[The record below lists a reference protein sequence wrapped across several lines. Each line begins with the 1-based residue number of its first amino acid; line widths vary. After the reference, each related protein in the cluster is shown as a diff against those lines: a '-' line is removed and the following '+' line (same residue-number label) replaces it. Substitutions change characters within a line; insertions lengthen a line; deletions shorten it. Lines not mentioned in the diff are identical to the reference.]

1 MWNPNM
7 SLKFSEDPGAFER
20 QLQRQHDNPL
30 FSLET
35 RVVTQDQVES
45 ARRRDQE
52 EQRDFQ
58 AALRATLREA
68 LDMPP
73 EVESDVLLKLK
84 ERLDQLYDQCAGLP
98 GEHEREKQS
107 LTRMIGV
114 IMKAVWAGAG
124 DDPHAHSELE
134 QEEHARSLHHELLQQ
149 PLVATLLRPDS
160 PIAEAALVP
169 TLLSETEDAVRT
181 VLMLFDATQL
191 QILCQQARELLA
203 PLGSTGH
210 DLSEARR
217 RLEQMEEAAH
227 HAGLIDPGAAT

>member
-1 MWNPNM
+1 MR
-7 SLKFSEDPGAFER
+7 LYFSESPGAFER
-20 QLQRQHDNPL
+20 QLQRQYCNPL
-30 FSLET
+30 FPAAVRDVS
-35 RVVTQDQVES
+35 QDELQA

-73 EVESDVLLKLK
+73 QVESDVLLKLK

-98 GEHEREKQS
+98 GDHDREKQS

-124 DDPHAHSELE
+124 DDPRAHSELE
-134 QEEHARSLHHELLQQ
+134 QEEHARTLHHELLQQ

-160 PIAEAALVP
+160 PIAEDALVP

-181 VLMLFDATQL
+181 VLQLFDATQL
-191 QILCQQARELLA
+191 QTLCQQARDLLEQLA
-203 PLGSTGH
+203 STGQELP
-210 DLSEARR
+210 DARR
-217 RLEQMEEAAH
+217 RLELMEEAARRV
-227 HAGLIDPGAAT
+227 GLIDPTTAP

>member
-1 MWNPNM
+1 MT
-7 SLKFSEDPGAFER
+7 LKFSAAPGAFER
-20 QLQRQHDNPL
+20 QLQRQHNNPL
-30 FSLET
+30 FPSSA
-35 RVVTQDQVES
+35 RIVTQDQIQS

-73 EVESDVLLKLK
+73 QVESDVLLKLK

-98 GEHEREKQS
+98 GDHDREKQS

-114 IMKAVWAGAG
+114 IMKAVWPGAG
-124 DDPHAHSELE
+124 DDPRAHSELE
-134 QEEHARSLHHELLQQ
+134 QEERARTLHHVFLQQ

-160 PIAEAALVP
+160 PIAEDALIP

-181 VLMLFDATQL
+181 VLQLFDAAQL
-191 QILCQQARELLA
+191 QALCQQARALLEQLRCA
-203 PLGSTGH
+203 GQNLP
-210 DLSEARR
+210 DARR
-217 RLEQMEEAAH
+217 RMELLEEAARRS
-227 HAGLIDPGAAT
+227 GLSDPSAVQ

>member
-1 MWNPNM
+1 MR
-7 SLKFSEDPGAFER
+7 LYFSDSPGAFER
-20 QLQRQHDNPL
+20 QLQRRYGNPL
-30 FSLET
+30 FPAAA
-35 RVVTQDQVES
+35 RAVTQDELQA

-73 EVESDVLLKLK
+73 QVESDVLLKLK

-98 GEHEREKQS
+98 GDHDREKQS

-124 DDPHAHSELE
+124 DDPRARSELE
-134 QEEHARSLHHELLQQ
+134 QEEHARTLHHELLQE

-160 PIAEAALVP
+160 PIAEDALVP
-169 TLLSETEDAVRT
+169 TLLSETEDTVRT
-181 VLMLFDATQL
+181 VLMLFDAAQL
-191 QILCQQARELLA
+191 RALCQQARALLER
-203 PLGSTGH
+203 LDVTGQAMN
-210 DLSEARR
+210 DAGR
-217 RLEQMEEAAH
+217 RLALMEEAAH
-227 HAGLIDPGAAT
+227 HAELIDPPSSM

>member
-1 MWNPNM
+1 MT
-7 SLKFSEDPGAFER
+7 LKFSESPGAFER
-20 QLQRQHDNPL
+20 QLQRQHDNSL
-30 FSLET
+30 FPAT
-35 RVVTQDQVES
+35 ARAVTQDQIDA

-73 EVESDVLLKLK
+73 QVESDVLLKLK

-98 GEHEREKQS
+98 GDHDREKQS

-124 DDPHAHSELE
+124 DDPRAHSELE
-134 QEEHARSLHHELLQQ
+134 QEEHARTLHHELLQQ

-160 PIAEAALVP
+160 PIAADALVP

-191 QILCQQARELLA
+191 QALFQQALDLLERLRSEGREL
-203 PLGSTGH
+203 P
-210 DLSEARR
+210 EAQR
-217 RLEQMEEAAH
+217 RLALMEEAARR
-227 HAGLIDPGAAT
+227 AGLIDPAAAS

>member
-1 MWNPNM
+1 MT
-7 SLKFSEDPGAFER
+7 LKFSDDPGAFER
-20 QLQRQHDNPL
+20 QLQRQHANPL
-30 FSLET
+30 FPDAA
-35 RVVTQDQVES
+35 RAVTQDQIQT

-73 EVESDVLLKLK
+73 QVESDVLLKLK

-98 GEHEREKQS
+98 GDHDREKQS

-124 DDPHAHSELE
+124 DDPRAHSELE
-134 QEEHARSLHHELLQQ
+134 QEEHARTLHHELLQQ

-160 PIAEAALVP
+160 PIAEDALIP
-169 TLLSETEDAVRT
+169 TLLSETENAVRT
-181 VLMLFDATQL
+181 VLQLFDATQL
-191 QILCQQARELLA
+191 QAMCQQARALLEQLA
-203 PLGSTGH
+203 STGQELP
-210 DLSEARR
+210 DARR
-217 RLEQMEEAAH
+217 RLELMEEAVRR
-227 HAGLIDPGAAT
+227 AGLIDPTTAL

>member
-1 MWNPNM
+1 MT
-7 SLKFSEDPGAFER
+7 LKFTESPGAFER
-20 QLQRQHDNPL
+20 QLQRQYCNPL
-30 FSLET
+30 FSAT
-35 RVVTQDQVES
+35 ARAVTQDQIQI

-52 EQRDFQ
+52 ELRDFQ

-73 EVESDVLLKLK
+73 QVESDVLLKLK

-98 GEHEREKQS
+98 GDHDREKQS

-124 DDPHAHSELE
+124 DDPRAHSELE
-134 QEEHARSLHHELLQQ
+134 QEEHARTLHHELLQQ

-160 PIAEAALVP
+160 PIAEDALIP

-181 VLMLFDATQL
+181 VLQLFDATQL
-191 QILCQQARELLA
+191 QALCQQARELLEQ
-203 PLGSTGH
+203 LGSTSQN
-210 DLSEARR
+210 LPEARQ
-217 RLEQMEEAAH
+217 RLELMEEAAR
-227 HAGLIDPGAAT
+227 HAGLIDPTATP